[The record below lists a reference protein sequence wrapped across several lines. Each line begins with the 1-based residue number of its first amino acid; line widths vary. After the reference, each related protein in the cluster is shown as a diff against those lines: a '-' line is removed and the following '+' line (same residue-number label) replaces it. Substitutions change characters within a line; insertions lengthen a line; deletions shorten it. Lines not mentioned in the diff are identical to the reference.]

1 MDWTLEKNTGNKSRA
16 RIKPAD
22 KLGINRVV
30 VKMTNDQRKYLGAYC
45 ELSGM
50 DMSGLIRTALQEY
63 FQRVDFDYKG
73 GNMEDERQLKIFP
86 ES

>member
-50 DMSGLIRTALQEY
+50 DMSDVIRTYLKEY
-63 FQRVDFDYKG
+63 FERVDFDYNG
-73 GNMEDERQLKIFP
+73 GNIVDERQLKIFP